1 MELAHTVRGVHTHA
15 GVSPHS
21 VRERCGKALQDGGQ
35 AVAWN
40 IEDYEN
46 SIFTPYLPYHFEGLC
61 IKAAKKNILSNRWFA

>member
-1 MELAHTVRGVHTHA
+1 MELAHTGWGVHTHA

-21 VRERCGKALQDGGQ
+21 VRERYGTALQDGGQ
-35 AVAWN
+35 AVARN

-61 IKAAKKNILSNRWFA
+61 IKATKKNTLSKSWFA